1 MRTKL
6 IFLAACLY
14 AMPAFA
20 APASGSK
27 QDWSSYPPGTSAGNP
42 LAWAGPIVPY
52 SDAYAATAHL
62 AVLKS
67 ANMNITT
74 DQPMVMFVYNMP
86 TYYAVTSIYATNCSA
101 TPAGAVG
108 GLYTAAS
115 KGGTA
120 IVAATQTYTALT
132 SAAAIQQLTNAVST
146 SRQSATQLYFS
157 LTTASGTTETCD
169 IYLDG
174 IGLQ

>member
-6 IFLAACLY
+6 IFIAACLY

-52 SDAYAATAHL
+52 SDAYAATAHV

-101 TPAGAVG
+101 TPAGAAG
-108 GLYTAAS
+108 GRGAAL
-115 KGGTA
+115 GGQLA
-120 IVAATQTYTALT
+120 VRGVLGGARDAARGASCAEP
-132 SAAAIQQLTNAVST
+132 SAGA
-146 SRQSATQLYFS
+146 
-157 LTTASGTTETCD
+157 
-169 IYLDG
+169 
-174 IGLQ
+174 